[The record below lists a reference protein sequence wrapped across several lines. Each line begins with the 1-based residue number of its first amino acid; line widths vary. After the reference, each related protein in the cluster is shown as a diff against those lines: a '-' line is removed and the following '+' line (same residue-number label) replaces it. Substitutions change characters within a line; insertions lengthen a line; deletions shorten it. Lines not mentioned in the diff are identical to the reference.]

1 MSAKALQD
9 LFRRHREKATGL
21 WRLGQEPSRTI
32 YFDSGDIVFAQS
44 AHPMDR
50 LTHLL
55 VERGKLTQTQLDY
68 ALANLRQGIS
78 IGKNLIEMGF
88 ITQRDLLDVARAQVE
103 RVVCGA
109 LATPDLEPSFEAKEE
124 LDANVVRLP
133 FDTPELLLN
142 GLLGLK
148 DREGLLELL
157 GPLNQVVVLQGRRLM
172 EMTLPVDLA
181 KLPPLLDGT
190 HTLLEL
196 SRESL
201 AEPLRL
207 GTFALFLREMGWA
220 RLHEMPPLD
229 RSALDLALAPEPEA
243 LSVPLPEP
251 ALDTVPSL
259 FSSIQAAAKPTTN
272 LDHLS
277 QAFDALPV
285 PQPLLAQEL
294 PLDEGKDEFGFAVET
309 GQAILPTPT
318 SSLAEL
324 SLSSEVPQDE
334 SAAALEVADP
344 AVTILPSTLTDPE
357 PPPATGAPDFEEAMP
372 RRNWTPLLIAIGLVL
387 ALVAG
392 GYWWMRLRPQKGG
405 VPPSAPAAKPVA
417 PSEPDANVQGT
428 APNPVPSSLA
438 VPEPVPAEPEKP
450 EVKPEV
456 KVSPQPAQEIG
467 ITAEARAEALRKGDI
482 GLAVRQGEKLLKSL
496 PRAQW
501 TLRLE
506 IACQHETLRRAVD
519 LFKEEKPDLW
529 VLPLSLRDGRGCY
542 QVFYGHYPSQASAEK
557 AAKRLPTAF
566 RAENN
571 RPKCFRLG
579 EIAIKQ

>member
-32 YFDSGDIVFAQS
+32 FFDSGDIVFAQS
-44 AHPMDR
+44 THPMDR

-88 ITQRDLLDVARAQVE
+88 ITQRDLLEVARAQVE
-103 RVVCGA
+103 RVVSA
-109 LATPDLEPSFEAKEE
+109 SLATADLDPVFEAKE

-172 EMTLPVDLA
+172 EMTLPADLA

-207 GTFALFLREMGWA
+207 GIFALFLREMGWA
-220 RLHEMPPLD
+220 RLHEMPPMD
-229 RSALDLALAPEPEA
+229 RSALDLALAPELEPLSGLLPGPEI
-243 LSVPLPEP
+243 E
-251 ALDTVPSL
+251 TVPSL

-272 LDHLS
+272 LEHLS
-277 QAFDALPV
+277 QVIDSLPET
-285 PQPLLAQEL
+285 QPL
-294 PLDEGKDEFGFAVET
+294 PGPEGEVDNFGFSVES
-309 GQAILPTPT
+309 GQAILPTPRAVDP
-318 SSLAEL
+318 LPEPIL
-324 SLSSEVPQDE
+324 VPPSPE
-334 SAAALEVADP
+334 PEPFGFRSDP
-344 AVTILPSTLTDPE
+344 AVTILPSTLTDTETSPEEMAPRFEEDLPRKSRVPMLATVALVVAVVGGVYGWSRLRRRVASPPAVGSLPAAAPTVSAPVTAPTAAELPRSQVAIPE
-357 PPPATGAPDFEEAMP
+357 PGPETKAAGEAKREP
-372 RRNWTPLLIAIGLVL
+372 KPL
-387 ALVAG
+387 
-392 GYWWMRLRPQKGG
+392 
-405 VPPSAPAAKPVA
+405 PSK
-417 PSEPDANVQGT
+417 
-428 APNPVPSSLA
+428 
-438 VPEPVPAEPEKP
+438 
-450 EVKPEV
+450 
-456 KVSPQPAQEIG
+456 EIG
-467 ITAEARAEALRKGDI
+467 HSVAERVEALRKGDI
-482 GLAVRQGEKLLKSL
+482 ALAVRQGEMHLKELSKS
-496 PRAQW
+496 QW

-506 IACQHETLRRAVD
+506 IACQPETLRRAVG
-519 LFKEEKPDLW
+519 LFDGPKPDLW
-529 VLPLSLRDGRGCY
+529 VLPLALRDGRGCF
-542 QVFYGHYPSQASAEK
+542 QVFEGHYATRSLAEK
-557 AAKRLPTAF
+557 AIRKLPSAF
-566 RAENN
+566 HSEGN
-571 RPKCFRLG
+571 RPKPFKIG
-579 EIAIKQ
+579 DIAVKQ

>member
-21 WRLGQEPSRTI
+21 WKLGQEPSRTI
-32 YFDSGDIVFAQS
+32 FFDSGDIVFAQS
-44 AHPMDR
+44 THPMDR

-88 ITQRDLLDVARAQVE
+88 ITQRDLLEVARAQVE
-103 RVVCGA
+103 RVVSA
-109 LATPDLEPSFEAKEE
+109 SLATADLDPVFDAKE

-172 EMTLPVDLA
+172 EMTLPADLA

-220 RLHEMPPLD
+220 RLHEMPPMD
-229 RSALDLALAPEPEA
+229 RSALDLALAPEPEP
-243 LSVPLPEP
+243 LSGLLPSPEIE
-251 ALDTVPSL
+251 TVPSL

-272 LDHLS
+272 LEHLS
-277 QAFDALPV
+277 QAIDSLPEA
-285 PQPLLAQEL
+285 QPL
-294 PLDEGKDEFGFAVET
+294 PGPEGEVDSYGFSVES
-309 GQAILPTPT
+309 GQAILPTPREMPP
-318 SSLAEL
+318 LQEPIQ
-324 SLSSEVPQDE
+324 VPPPPE
-334 SAAALEVADP
+334 PEPLTPGFDP
-344 AVTILPSTLTDPE
+344 AVTILPSTLTGTEAAPE
-357 PPPATGAPDFEEAMP
+357 EEAP
-372 RRNWTPLLIAIGLVL
+372 RFDEDLPRKSRVPMLAVL
-387 ALVAG
+387 ALVVAVAG
-392 GYWWMRLRPQKGG
+392 AVYGWSRLKHRNPSSPPASV
-405 VPPSAPAAKPVA
+405 VPAKAPETPTSIPAPAVGEPSKSQVA
-417 PSEPDANVQGT
+417 I
-428 APNPVPSSLA
+428 
-438 VPEPVPAEPEKP
+438 PEPGPETKAAAEPKVEPKP
-450 EVKPEV
+450 APTKEVGHSV
-456 KVSPQPAQEIG
+456 
-467 ITAEARAEALRKGDI
+467 AERVEALRKGDVT
-482 GLAVRQGEKLLKSL
+482 LAVRQGERHLKELSKS
-496 PRAQW
+496 QW

-506 IACQHETLRRAVD
+506 IACQPETLQRAVG
-519 LFKEEKPDLW
+519 LFGDPQPDLW
-529 VLPLSLRDGRGCY
+529 VLPLALRDGRGCF
-542 QVFYGHYPSQASAEK
+542 QVFEGHYPNRAAAEK
-557 AAKRLPTAF
+557 AIRKLPAAF
-566 RAENN
+566 RSEGN
-571 RPKCFRLG
+571 RPKPFKIG
-579 EIAIKQ
+579 DIAIKQ

>member
-21 WRLGQEPSRTI
+21 WRLGQEPSRTVF
-32 YFDSGDIVFAQS
+32 FDSGDIVFAQS
-44 AHPMDR
+44 THPMDR

-103 RVVCGA
+103 RVVSA
-109 LATPDLEPSFEAKEE
+109 SLATADLDPVFDAKE

-172 EMTLPVDLA
+172 EMTLPADLA

-220 RLHEMPPLD
+220 RLHEMPPMD
-229 RSALDLALAPEPEA
+229 RSALDLALAPEPEP
-243 LSVPLPEP
+243 LSAPLPTPEIE
-251 ALDTVPSL
+251 TVPSL

-272 LDHLS
+272 LEHLS
-277 QAFDALPV
+277 QAIDSLPET
-285 PQPLLAQEL
+285 QPLPGPGNQV
-294 PLDEGKDEFGFAVET
+294 DNFGFSVES
-309 GQAILPTPT
+309 GQAILPTPRD
-318 SSLAEL
+318 LPPLQEPIV
-324 SLSSEVPQDE
+324 VPPSPEPEPLDPRG
-334 SAAALEVADP
+334 DP
-344 AVTILPSTLTDPE
+344 AVTILPSTLTDP
-357 PPPATGAPDFEEAMP
+357 GLAPEEAAPSFEEDLP
-372 RRNWTPLLIAIGLVL
+372 RKSRVPILVAI
-387 ALVAG
+387 ALVAILTG
-392 GYWWMRLRPQKGG
+392 GIYGWSRLRHR
-405 VPPSAPAAKPVA
+405 VA
-417 PSEPDANVQGT
+417 PPQS
-428 APNPVPSSLA
+428 A
-438 VPEPVPAEPEKP
+438 VPTVVKVPAVATPVVAPTATELPKSQVAIPEPGPETKAAAAPKMEPKP
-450 EVKPEV
+450 APIKEVGHSV
-456 KVSPQPAQEIG
+456 
-467 ITAEARAEALRKGDI
+467 AERVEALRKGDI
-482 GLAVRQGEKLLKSL
+482 ALAVRQGERHLKELSKSH
-496 PRAQW
+496 W

-506 IACQHETLRRAVD
+506 IACQPETLRRAVG
-519 LFKEEKPDLW
+519 LFDSPKPDLW
-529 VLPLSLRDGRGCY
+529 VLPLALRDGRGCF
-542 QVFYGHYPSQASAEK
+542 QVFEGHYANRAMAEK
-557 AAKRLPTAF
+557 AIRKLPAAF
-566 RAENN
+566 HSEGN
-571 RPKCFRLG
+571 RPKPFKIG
-579 EIAIKQ
+579 DIAIKQ

>member
-21 WRLGQEPSRTI
+21 WRLGQEPSRTV

-44 AHPMDR
+44 THPMDR

-88 ITQRDLLDVARAQVE
+88 ITQRDLLEVARAQVE
-103 RVVCGA
+103 RVVCGS
-109 LATPDLEPSFEAKEE
+109 LATPDLEPTFEAKE

-133 FDTPELLLN
+133 FDTAELLLN

-172 EMTLPVDLA
+172 EMTLPADLA

-220 RLHEMPPLD
+220 RLHEMPPMD

-243 LSVPLPEP
+243 LSAPLPGIE
-251 ALDTVPSL
+251 TVPSL
-259 FSSIQAAAKPTTN
+259 FSSIQAAARPTTN
-272 LDHLS
+272 LEDLS
-277 QAFDALPV
+277 QALDSLSV
-285 PQPLLAQEL
+285 EQPLPGPAMEQ
-294 PLDEGKDEFGFAVET
+294 DGSGFSVES
-309 GQAILPTPT
+309 GQAILPTP
-318 SSLAEL
+318 
-324 SLSSEVPQDE
+324 SEPFEAKNPVPTFE
-334 SAAALEVADP
+334 PEP
-344 AVTILPSTLTDPE
+344 AVSPLEPAVIILPSTLTGSESTPLE
-357 PPPATGAPDFEEAMP
+357 PAPDFEEEKP
-372 RRNWTPLLIAIGLVL
+372 RSRTPLLILLGLLIL
-387 ALVAG
+387 AVVGAFG
-392 GYWWMRLRPQKGG
+392 WSRLRNRKPRPIAPQAAPLK
-405 VPPSAPAAKPVA
+405 VPGAPKTEAALPSLQTPKA
-417 PSEPDANVQGT
+417 Q
-428 APNPVPSSLA
+428 LA
-438 VPEPVPAEPEKP
+438 VPEPSLDVKSPAKP
-450 EVKPEV
+450 EPKPEP
-456 KVSPQPAQEIG
+456 KVEPKVEPKPKTPPPVEVG
-467 ITAEARAEALRKGDI
+467 TTAGERAEAMRKGDI
-482 GLAVRQGEKLLKSL
+482 PLVVRQGEKLVKEL
-496 PRAQW
+496 PKGHW

-506 IACQHETLRRAVD
+506 IACQPETLRRAVE
-519 LFKEEKPDLW
+519 LFPDPKPDLW
-529 VLPLSLRDGRGCY
+529 VLPLMLRDGRGCF
-542 QVFYGHYPSQASAEK
+542 QVFHGHYPNQAQAEK
-557 AAKRLPTAF
+557 AIKKLPSAF
-566 RAENN
+566 RAEGN
-571 RPKCFRLG
+571 RPKPFRIG
-579 EIAIKQ
+579 DIALKQ

>member
-21 WRLGQEPSRTI
+21 WKLGQEPSRTI
-32 YFDSGDIVFAQS
+32 FFDSGDIVFAQS
-44 AHPMDR
+44 THPMDR

-88 ITQRDLLDVARAQVE
+88 ITQRDLLEVARAQVE
-103 RVVCGA
+103 RVVSA
-109 LATPDLEPSFEAKEE
+109 SLATADLDPVFEAKE

-172 EMTLPVDLA
+172 EMALPADLA

-220 RLHEMPPLD
+220 RLHEMPPMD
-229 RSALDLALAPEPEA
+229 RSALDLALAPEPEP
-243 LSVPLPEP
+243 LSAPLPTPEIE
-251 ALDTVPSL
+251 TVPSL

-272 LDHLS
+272 LEHLS
-277 QAFDALPV
+277 QAIDSLPEA
-285 PQPLLAQEL
+285 QPLPGPGNET
-294 PLDEGKDEFGFAVET
+294 DNYGFSVES
-309 GQAILPTPT
+309 GQAILPTPRD
-318 SSLAEL
+318 LPPLE
-324 SLSSEVPQDE
+324 EPIMVPPAPEPEILRAQ
-334 SAAALEVADP
+334 VDP

-357 PPPATGAPDFEEAMP
+357 TTPEEEAPRFEEDLP
-372 RRNWTPLLIAIGLVL
+372 RKSRVPVLAAI
-387 ALVAG
+387 ALVAVVAG
-392 GYWWMRLRPQKGG
+392 GVYGWSRLRHRPA
-405 VPPSAPAAKPVA
+405 PSPAVEPAPSKAPVVSEPVA
-417 PSEPDANVQGT
+417 VPTAAEPPKAQV
-428 APNPVPSSLA
+428 AI
-438 VPEPVPAEPEKP
+438 PEPGPETKAIEVPKTEPKPAPTKEVGHTVAER
-450 EVKPEV
+450 V
-456 KVSPQPAQEIG
+456 
-467 ITAEARAEALRKGDI
+467 EALRKGDI
-482 GLAVRQGEKLLKSL
+482 ALAVRQGERHLKELSKS
-496 PRAQW
+496 QW

-506 IACQHETLRRAVD
+506 IACQPETLRRAVS
-519 LFKEEKPDLW
+519 LFEDPKPDLW
-529 VLPLSLRDGRGCY
+529 VLPLALRDGRGCF
-542 QVFYGHYPSQASAEK
+542 QVFEGHYANRAMAEK
-557 AAKRLPTAF
+557 AIRKLPAAF
-566 RAENN
+566 RAEGN
-571 RPKCFRLG
+571 RPKPFKIG
-579 EIAIKQ
+579 DIAVKQ

>member
-1 MSAKALQD
+1 MTLSALQD

-21 WRLGQEPSRTI
+21 WKLGQEPSRTVF
-32 YFDSGDIVFAQS
+32 FDSGDIVFAQS
-44 AHPMDR
+44 THPMDR

-88 ITQRDLLDVARAQVE
+88 ITQRDLLEVARAQVE
-103 RVVCGA
+103 RVVCGS
-109 LATPDLEPSFEAKEE
+109 LATPDVEPSFEAKE

-148 DREGLLELL
+148 DRESLLELL

-172 EMTLPVDLA
+172 EMSLPADLV

-229 RSALDLALAPEPEA
+229 RGALDLALAPEPEG
-243 LSVPLPEP
+243 LSELLPGPEI
-251 ALDTVPSL
+251 DTVPSL

-277 QAFDALPV
+277 QAFDAIPEH
-285 PQPLLAQEL
+285 QPLSGVEAR
-294 PLDEGKDEFGFAVET
+294 EGERDAFGFSVET
-309 GQAILPTPT
+309 GQAILPTPAMELPEVT
-318 SSLAEL
+318 PAASAPLELEPEAPSTLEPALA
-324 SLSSEVPQDE
+324 
-334 SAAALEVADP
+334 
-344 AVTILPSTLTDPE
+344 ILPSTISE
-357 PPPATGAPDFEEAMP
+357 PAPLPLAPDFEETVP
-372 RRNWTPLLIAIGLVL
+372 RRSLVPILILVGILLAVVG
-387 ALVAG
+387 G
-392 GYWWMRLRPQKGG
+392 GYWWTKLRTRRAPKVAQPAAAAPSSSPK
-405 VPPSAPAAKPVA
+405 PPEPNIPEPAPAAK
-417 PSEPDANVQGT
+417 EPAR
-428 APNPVPSSLA
+428 SSIA
-438 VPEPVPAEPEKP
+438 VPEPKP
-450 EVKPEV
+450 EPKQEPKPETKAKPAPV
-456 KVSPQPAQEIG
+456 KEIRTTPG
-467 ITAEARAEALRKGDI
+467 DRAEALRKGDI
-482 GLAVRQGEKLLKSL
+482 ELAIRQGEKLAKEL
-496 PRAQW
+496 PRGHW

-506 IACQHETLRRAVD
+506 IACQPETLRRAVD
-519 LFKEEKPDLW
+519 LFEDGKPDLW
-529 VLPLSLRDGRGCY
+529 VLPLALRDGRGCY
-542 QVFYGHYPSQASAEK
+542 QVFYSHFSSKALAEK
-557 AAKRLPTAF
+557 AVKKLPTAF
-566 RAENN
+566 HADRN
-571 RPKCFRLG
+571 RPKSFQIG
-579 EIAIKQ
+579 DIGIKQ

>member
-21 WRLGQEPSRTI
+21 WRLGQEPSRTV

-44 AHPMDR
+44 THPMDR

-103 RVVCGA
+103 RVVCGS
-109 LATPDLEPSFEAKEE
+109 LATPDLEPTFEAKE

-172 EMTLPVDLA
+172 EMTLPADLA

-229 RSALDLALAPEPEA
+229 RGALDLALAPEPEG
-243 LSVPLPEP
+243 LSETLPGPE
-251 ALDTVPSL
+251 LDTVPSL

-277 QAFDALPV
+277 QAFDSLPEA
-285 PQPLLAQEL
+285 QPLPGPESGTG
-294 PLDEGKDEFGFAVET
+294 GKDEFGFSVET
-309 GQAILPTPT
+309 GQAILPTP
-318 SSLAEL
+318 
-324 SLSSEVPQDE
+324 SSELPEFRATLPDPGIPDPE
-334 SAAALEVADP
+334 PAPLIAEP
-344 AVTILPSTLTDPE
+344 AVTILPSTITEPE
-357 PPPATGAPDFEEAMP
+357 STAFEPAPDFEEALP
-372 RRNWTPLLIAIGLVL
+372 RRSKVRALAVLGLLVS
-387 ALVAG
+387 VAAG
-392 GYWWMRLRPQKGG
+392 AYWWMRLRPRNTAAKAQ
-405 VPPSAPAAKPVA
+405 VSAPPAAEPKKTETKAPQPTSQAVEPAKPSIA
-417 PSEPDANVQGT
+417 IPEAT
-428 APNPVPSSLA
+428 
-438 VPEPVPAEPEKP
+438 PEPK
-450 EVKPEV
+450 
-456 KVSPQPAQEIG
+456 PAQSPEPKAKPIPAKEIG
-467 ITAEARAEALRKGDI
+467 TTVGDRIEALRKGDI
-482 GLAVRQGEKLLKSL
+482 ALAVRQGEKLAKEL
-496 PRAQW
+496 PRNSW

-506 IACQHETLRRAVD
+506 IACQQETLRRALD
-519 LFKEEKPDLW
+519 LFTEPKPDLW

-542 QVFYGHYPSQASAEK
+542 QLFYGHFPNQAAAEK
-557 AAKRLPTAF
+557 TVRKLPAAF
-566 RAENN
+566 RADRN
-571 RPKCFRLG
+571 RPKPFKIG
-579 EIAIKQ
+579 EITSKQ

>member
-21 WRLGQEPSRTI
+21 WRLGQEPSRTV

-44 AHPMDR
+44 THPMDR

-88 ITQRDLLDVARAQVE
+88 ITQRDLLEVARAQVE
-103 RVVCGA
+103 RVVSA
-109 LATPDLEPSFEAKEE
+109 SLATTDLEPVFEAKE

-148 DREGLLELL
+148 DREAMLELL

-172 EMTLPVDLA
+172 EMTLPADLA

-220 RLHEMPPLD
+220 RLHEMPPMD
-229 RSALDLALAPEPEA
+229 RSVLDLALAPEPEP
-243 LSVPLPEP
+243 LSGLLPSPEIE
-251 ALDTVPSL
+251 TVPSL

-272 LDHLS
+272 LEHLS
-277 QAFDALPV
+277 QAIDSLPEA
-285 PQPLLAQEL
+285 QPL
-294 PLDEGKDEFGFAVET
+294 PGPEGEVDSFGFSVES
-309 GQAILPTPT
+309 GQAILPTPQGMPPLQEPIQVPPPPE
-318 SSLAEL
+318 SGPF
-324 SLSSEVPQDE
+324 VPQ
-334 SAAALEVADP
+334 VDP
-344 AVTILPSTLTDPE
+344 AVTIMPSTLTGPE
-357 PPPATGAPDFEEAMP
+357 AAPEAVPDFEEELP
-372 RRNWTPLLIAIGLVL
+372 RKNRVPLLAVL
-387 ALVAG
+387 ALIAVVAG
-392 GYWWMRLRPQKGG
+392 GVYGWSRLKRRSPQL
-405 VPPSAPAAKPVA
+405 SAAPVA
-417 PSEPDANVQGT
+417 PVKTPELPTPLPA
-428 APNPVPSSLA
+428 AAESSA
-438 VPEPVPAEPEKP
+438 SQVAIPEPAPETKVTPPETKVEPRPATPK
-450 EVKPEV
+450 EVGH
-456 KVSPQPAQEIG
+456 SPGE
-467 ITAEARAEALRKGDI
+467 RAEALRKGDVT
-482 GLAVRQGEKLLKSL
+482 LAVRQGERYLKELAKS
-496 PRAQW
+496 QW

-506 IACQHETLRRAVD
+506 IACQPETLRRAVG
-519 LFKEEKPDLW
+519 LFEDAKPDLW
-529 VLPLSLRDGRGCY
+529 VLPLALRDGRGCF
-542 QVFYGHYPSQASAEK
+542 QVFAGHYPNRAAAEK
-557 AAKRLPTAF
+557 AIRKLPAPF
-566 RAENN
+566 RSEGN
-571 RPKCFRLG
+571 RPKPFKIG
-579 EIAIKQ
+579 DIEIKQ